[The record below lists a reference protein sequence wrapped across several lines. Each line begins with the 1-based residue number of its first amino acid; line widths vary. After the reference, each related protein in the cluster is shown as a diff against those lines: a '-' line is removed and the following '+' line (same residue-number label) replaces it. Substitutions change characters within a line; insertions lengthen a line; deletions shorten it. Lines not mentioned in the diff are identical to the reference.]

1 MLYLIEFHW
10 PWLAAALVLGIVVGW
25 FGVAGPTGRHWAGW
39 LSLAAAAALVGAA
52 LSLFSVLPGR
62 AGYALDLGLVFV
74 VTYAL
79 GCLAGALARGV
90 AVSPPARLV
99 VPVAVGD
106 LEVAARA
113 RVEEDETTVAVPAA
127 VEPAEAAAHADTA
140 AVAAELVKPVEET
153 PAAPPPP
160 PTPVEEPAPAPKRS
174 YPGRRPPVLAAPL
187 GLGKDEL
194 VLVKGIGPRN
204 EKVLNELGI
213 FHFCQIADWSA
224 AEAEWIGHAMTFPGR
239 IEREHWIEQ
248 ARVLCAGE
256 ETDYAEAVRVGRQVP
271 SDEPL
276 SAAEGARLKTALME
290 AAHRGRKPPVLAV
303 AHPPGKDELGLIKGI
318 GPRNERILNSLGIFH
333 FCQIADWTEPE
344 AEWIGHAM
352 AFPGRVQRE
361 HWIDQARILC
371 KGGDTDHSRA
381 VKAGEAQPSDAAL
394 SAAEAARIRAAL
406 G

>member
-1 MLYLIEFHW
+1 MLYLIEYHW
-10 PWLAAALVLGIVVGW
+10 PWLAAALLLGAVVGW
-25 FGVAGPTGRHWAGW
+25 FGTVGPTGPRWAGW
-39 LSLAAAAALVGAA
+39 LSLAAAAALVGAG

-62 AGYALDLGLVFV
+62 AGYALDLGLIFV
-74 VTYAL
+74 VAYAS
-79 GCLAGALARGV
+79 GCVVGALARGV
-90 AVSPPARLV
+90 ALSPPARLV
-99 VPVAVGD
+99 VPVAAGD
-106 LEVAARA
+106 IEIAATV
-113 RVEEDETTVAVPAA
+113 RVEEVETPVTAPAA
-127 VEPAEAAAHADTA
+127 VEPVEAPPADTTVAAA
-140 AVAAELVKPVEET
+140 EPVKPFEEAPAT
-153 PAAPPPP
+153 PSPSPAS
-160 PTPVEEPAPAPKRS
+160 VEEPAPAPIRS

-194 VLVKGIGPRN
+194 FLIKGIGPRN
-204 EKVLNELGI
+204 EKLLNGLGI

-224 AEAEWIGHAMTFPGR
+224 GEAEWIGHAMAFPGR

-256 ETDYAEAVRVGRQVP
+256 ETDYAEAVHAGRQSP

-303 AHPPGKDELGLIKGI
+303 AQPPGKDELGLIKGI

-333 FCQIADWTEPE
+333 FCQIADWAEPE

-361 HWIDQARILC
+361 HWIDQAGILC

-394 SAAEAARIRAAL
+394 SAAEAARIRAGL